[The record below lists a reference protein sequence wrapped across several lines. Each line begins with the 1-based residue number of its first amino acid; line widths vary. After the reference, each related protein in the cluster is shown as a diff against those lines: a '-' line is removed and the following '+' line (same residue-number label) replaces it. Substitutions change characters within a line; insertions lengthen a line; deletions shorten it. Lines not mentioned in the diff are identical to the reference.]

1 MPVGAST
8 GPAMHNL
15 WIPVVAIL
23 LAAGLI
29 VGAELVSDAR
39 RDDHIAAAIAER
51 LDTNERVDLSHLTEV
66 NKGYGLC
73 GDYALPGGPTARFY
87 YHTVTERLAL
97 GDAAPLYRDNCA
109 RLAR

>member
-1 MPVGAST
+1 
-8 GPAMHNL
+8 MHNL
-15 WIPVVAIL
+15 LIPVVAIL
-23 LAAGLI
+23 VAAGLI
-29 VGAELVSDAR
+29 VGAQAVSDAK
-39 RDDHIAAAIAER
+39 RDERISAAIAER
-51 LDTNERVDLSHLTEV
+51 LDTTERVDLSHLSEV

-97 GDAAPLYRDNCA
+97 DDAAPLYRDNCA